1 MKRTRILGLKYHIL
15 SLRKEGKSYRE
26 ISQSLLEKFNLDV
39 SYVTIRKYLD
49 EWLRLS
55 NLPTRQSVQE
65 QFLRL
70 SHLDQH
76 AELERRKDFYI
87 KSLHHTPL
95 GLFRDADFDA
105 RLFTAKQKGLI
116 TDDDIYE
123 LLYTHT
129 MFVAYFYDSRG
140 GGAAATCECTGYFR
154 DKFNQYQ
161 FDDVDGAHDLHFDI
175 VLPRALSLVFDWK
188 NGRLYALVR
197 SLIKKRTMDF
207 FIKLAKDGERGQW
220 FDILSLDKLN
230 DLAVERDYPSAFDPT
245 KEMEEPE
252 YPVYFNYT
260 STEGERPIEP
270 KDSST

>member
-39 SYVTIRKYLD
+39 SYVTLKTYLD

-76 AELERRKDFYI
+76 AELASRKDFYI

-123 LLYTHT
+123 LLYTYT

-140 GGAAATCECTGYFR
+140 GGAAPCCEATGYFR
-154 DKFNQYQ
+154 DKYTQYQ
-161 FDDVDGAHDLHFDI
+161 FDDVESTHDLHFDI

-188 NGRLYALVR
+188 NGMLYALVR
-197 SLIKKRTMDF
+197 SLLKKRVMDY
-207 FIKLAKDGERGQW
+207 FIRLAKDGEKGQW
-220 FDILSLDKLN
+220 FDVLSLDRLN
-230 DLAVERDYPSAFDPT
+230 DATVERDYPSAFDPEKT
-245 KEMEEPE
+245 EDYLEEPF
-252 YPVYFNYT
+252 YVNY
-260 STEGERPIEP
+260 RPEELN
-270 KDSST
+270 